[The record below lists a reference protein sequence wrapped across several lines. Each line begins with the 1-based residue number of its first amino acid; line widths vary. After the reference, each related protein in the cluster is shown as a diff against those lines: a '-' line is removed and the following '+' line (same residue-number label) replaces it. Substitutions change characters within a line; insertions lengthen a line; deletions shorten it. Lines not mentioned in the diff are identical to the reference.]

1 MFGIDPFSI
10 TFWVGAALGVAFPK
24 FFTAIWTF
32 VKAKLKK
39 DVPASVQA
47 DVAKV
52 EAVVAPAAAV
62 VEAVAAPVVA
72 QVEAAMAPAANAAP
86 TSGTASS

>member
-10 TFWVGAALGVAFPK
+10 TFWVGAALGATFPS
-24 FFTAIWTF
+24 FFKKLWSF
-32 VKAKLKK
+32 VKAKLQK

-52 EAVVAPAAAV
+52 EAVVAPAVAA

-72 QVEAAMAPAANAAP
+72 AAEAAVATPPAPPAA
-86 TSGTASS
+86 